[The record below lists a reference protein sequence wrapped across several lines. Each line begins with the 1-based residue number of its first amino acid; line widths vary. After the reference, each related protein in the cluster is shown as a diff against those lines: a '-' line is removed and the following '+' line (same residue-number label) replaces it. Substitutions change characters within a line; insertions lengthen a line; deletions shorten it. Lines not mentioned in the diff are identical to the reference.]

1 MCRNSIYKKHSLIR
15 YDLKGHILQIAQLHL
30 NFIRELKIE
39 KKLLIDIKQSIYCLL
54 AKPILRYY

>member
-30 NFIRELKIE
+30 NFIRELKL
-39 KKLLIDIKQSIYCLL
+39 KKNLIDIKQSIYCLL

>member
-39 KKLLIDIKQSIYCLL
+39 KKLN
-54 AKPILRYY
+54 